1 MRFVKS
7 LIAAAGL
14 ATTVLDGVVGAPA
27 GNTHPTPPD
36 PTKPFPPPA
45 HIATSMSATTTSYSG
60 GGGLPHFSTHT
71 PSVIVSGSSLSGT
84 GECDPT
90 PTMGAPGNSLPV
102 ESTVTLSDEG
112 MPITTVSA
120 TPSVIVTR
128 TPSRGVSEPRMSSN
142 PISVTRADGVLYE
155 QQGTDRIPDPI
166 ITRVA
171 SLDDRQ
177 MTEKMPGLDERQMT
191 EKMPGLDERQMIE
204 KMPGLDARQ
213 MTEKMPGLDQRQM
226 TEKMPGLE
234 ERQLLPTSITA
245 RQLLPTSVTARGAQE
260 ANWVDPPVSE
270 PATQDV
276 EARQLLPTSITA
288 RNVQYQPIPAVG
300 SHPNPNPYSDVE
312 ERQLLPTS
320 ITARDLPLSQPA
332 APIGAHPNPHPYSD
346 VDARQLLPTSITA
359 RGVDGT
365 PVVWPP
371 GVGGPG
377 PNPDFDAR
385 QILPTSTI
393 GDEEP
398 PVTTSAAATT
408 TSTTTTTT
416 MTAEA
421 TSCVG
426 GCAVTS
432 ITTLDPRADTQ
443 ATGHV
448 EFAPASQAAESTVT
462 ATDLHTVTLQPPSTE
477 TTTVISTQL
486 ITITVPRSSDNCTS
500 PTITM
505 SETTIGTSAPF
516 PPTNGTLT
524 ITLAPTSSS
533 ESEDVTETSTST
545 STSTSSTETTSSTT
559 ETTTSSS
566 SSSSSSSSVT
576 SSVTTITTTL
586 DYSCS
591 HESCGPAT
599 QTLTKTLDPSSSP
612 PSTSA
617 TTTTTAG
624 AVGGSTTGT
633 SSTDTC
639 TESTTTSSTSA
650 EETTLTTVTTHSTT
664 TLTGTAEQGGA
675 GDDDRTVTMDVTV
688 VTPTLGQGPPRLT
701 PPAITQRDEEDRAG
715 TTVVEAITTT
725 VITPTTTTIDQG
737 PPRLT
742 PPPITRRDDGPP
754 EVGPIDAPP
763 HVTDKTFTVI
773 PPLSRSSIIVGP
785 PMPPR
790 PEFSPSWS
798 SVRPD
803 LPYTAGGQQDRH
815 HHPTPTFIKTTLE
828 TSVVPTAA

>member
-1 MRFVKS
+1 MRFVKN
-7 LIAAAGL
+7 LVAAAGL

-27 GNTHPTPPD
+27 SNSHPTPPD
-36 PTKPFPPPA
+36 PTKPFPPPT
-45 HIATSMSATTTSYSG
+45 HIATSMSSTTTSYSR

-71 PSVIVSGSSLSGT
+71 PSVIVPGSSLSGT
-84 GECDPT
+84 GNCDPT
-90 PTMGAPGNSLPV
+90 RTMGAPGNSLPV
-102 ESTVTLSDEG
+102 EPTVAVSDEG
-112 MPITTVSA
+112 IPITTVSA

-128 TPSRGVSEPRMSSN
+128 TPSHGVSEPRMSSN
-142 PISVTRADGVLYE
+142 PTSVTRADGVLYE

-177 MTEKMPGLDERQMT
+177 MTEKMPGLNERQMTEKMPGLEERQMT
-191 EKMPGLDERQMIE
+191 EKMPGLDARQMTE
-204 KMPGLDARQ
+204 KMPGFVARQLLPTSITARQLLPTSITARQ

-245 RQLLPTSVTARGAQE
+245 RQLLPTSVTARGAQK

-288 RNVQYQPIPAVG
+288 RDVPSTRPAAPIG
-300 SHPNPNPYSDVE
+300 GHPNPDV
-312 ERQLLPTS
+312 
-320 ITARDLPLSQPA
+320 ARES

-346 VDARQLLPTSITA
+346 VEARQLLPTSIIA

-377 PNPDFDAR
+377 PNPNFDAR

-393 GDEEP
+393 GDDEP
-398 PVTTSAAATT
+398 PVTTTSAPTT

-432 ITTLDPRADTQ
+432 ITTHDPRADSE

-477 TTTVISTQL
+477 TTTVLSTQF
-486 ITITVPRSSDNCTS
+486 ITVTVPGSSDSCTTLLPS
-500 PTITM
+500 
-505 SETTIGTSAPF
+505 TSAPF

-524 ITLAPTSSS
+524 ITIAPTSSS
-533 ESEDVTETSTST
+533 ESEDVGETSTST

-566 SSSSSSSSVT
+566 SSVA

-617 TTTTTAG
+617 TTTTTAE
-624 AVGGSTTGT
+624 AASGSTVET
-633 SSTDTC
+633 SSIDTC

-664 TLTGTAEQGGA
+664 TLTGTPEQGGA

-688 VTPTLGQGPPRLT
+688 MTPTLGQGPPRLT

-725 VITPTTTTIDQG
+725 VITTTTTTIDQG

-754 EVGPIDAPP
+754 EAGPIDAPP
-763 HVTDKTFTVI
+763 HVTTDNTFTVV
-773 PPLSRSSIIVGP
+773 PPLSRTSIIVGP
-785 PMPPR
+785 PMPPQ

-803 LPYTAGGQQDRH
+803 LPHTAGGQDRH
-815 HHPTPTFIKTTLE
+815 HHPTPTFMKTTLE